1 MLPTWLLLQDHYL
14 ANMYTHNPQMQMH
27 TSLQDQYANLSL
39 AIHIVYTTSARW
51 NVITTPA
58 LNYYFPIIFTQ
69 QHMGP
74 CIQIS
79 TFLTVDISHIFL
91 ESGHGRLL
99 QTKHGL
105 NQ

>member
-1 MLPTWLLLQDHYL
+1 
-14 ANMYTHNPQMQMH
+14 MQMH

-39 AIHIVYTTSARW
+39 AIHIMYTTSARW